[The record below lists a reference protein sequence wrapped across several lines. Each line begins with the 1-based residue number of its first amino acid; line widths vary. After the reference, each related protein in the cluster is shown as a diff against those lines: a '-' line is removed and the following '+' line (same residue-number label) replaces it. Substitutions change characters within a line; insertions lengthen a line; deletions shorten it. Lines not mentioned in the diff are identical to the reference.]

1 MKILNLR
8 KIVKMKLNI
17 KIQIIKKEKIIL
29 NNLEKWGLG

>member
-17 KIQIIKKEKIIL
+17 KIQIIKKGKIIL
-29 NNLEKWGLG
+29 NNLEK

>member
-17 KIQIIKKEKIIL
+17 KIQIIKKGKTNL

>member
-17 KIQIIKKEKIIL
+17 KIQIIKKGKIIL

>member
-17 KIQIIKKEKIIL
+17 KIQIIKKEKINL

>member
-17 KIQIIKKEKIIL
+17 KIQIIKKGKIIL
-29 NNLEKWGLG
+29 NNLEKWD